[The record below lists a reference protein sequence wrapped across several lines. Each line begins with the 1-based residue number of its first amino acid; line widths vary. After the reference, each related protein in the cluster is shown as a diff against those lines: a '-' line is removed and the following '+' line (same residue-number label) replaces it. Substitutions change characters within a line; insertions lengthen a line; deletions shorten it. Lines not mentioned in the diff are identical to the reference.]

1 MREHVELHGFVNVH
15 LSMKWTAE
23 YYIAIRID
31 DLESLFYGV
40 TG

>member
-1 MREHVELHGFVNVH
+1 MREHVELNGLVNVP

-31 DLESLFYGV
+31 DLESLFMG
-40 TG
+40 